1 MLVLVILPI
10 TVFLLV
16 VTFGGLRLHQLSMRT
31 LVGERDVRAA
41 RAAAS
46 ALEQQLN
53 HQSAAVLGFTL
64 RSGASSTPDE
74 LSEILRESNYL
85 LDDFDKGLAFYRKG
99 EGLIAQAGAESFW
112 SSLNFDA
119 LLNDPGVAGSQGTT
133 HFVSWLDPLD
143 ESPVIIV
150 IAMPHSNG
158 LLGAGAFTPEHLI
171 QTTIGDVLRLSG
183 NGSVFVVDQQR
194 NVLYQLGT
202 RVNAVETIPNHP
214 GVQEALQGQS
224 GSTFMDVEGG
234 EHVVAF
240 SPVSRLG
247 WALIIEEPW
256 GDVASPLLRATEYAP
271 LVLIPIAVLFF
282 ITLWFGTRRIV
293 QPLRS
298 LEAKASELGWG
309 HFEAIEEPVGGVTE
323 IRRLQMELI
332 NLAQKVK
339 AAQQGLRG
347 YIGVMTQGLE
357 EERLRLAR
365 ELHDETLQ
373 SLIAL
378 NQRIQLAR
386 LSTQDDRGM
395 EKLEEIQ
402 AITEST
408 IQDLRRVTRAL
419 RPIYLEDLGLVAAL
433 EMLTRETQQLLE
445 SEIHFQCKG
454 AEQRL
459 PSDVELALYRMV
471 QEALSNVARHAE
483 AEQTW
488 VEISFTNLGVN
499 IEVRDDGRG
508 FIVPESPSSF
518 APSGHYGL
526 LGLYERAALVGARL
540 DIFSEPGKGTRVSI
554 NLPINR
560 PPG

>member
-1 MLVLVILPI
+1 
-10 TVFLLV
+10 
-16 VTFGGLRLHQLSMRT
+16 MRS
-31 LVGERDVRAA
+31 LVGERDVRSA

-53 HQSAAVLGFTL
+53 HQSAAVLGLSL
-64 RSGASSTPDE
+64 RLGMNTKPEVLTDILQE
-74 LSEILRESNYL
+74 SEFL
-85 LDDFDKGLAFYRKG
+85 LDDFDKGLAFYRQG
-99 EGLIAQAGAESFW
+99 TGIVAQFGDESFW
-112 SSLNFDA
+112 
-119 LLNDPGVAGSQGTT
+119 NDLDIDILANQPGITGFAGKT
-133 HFVSWLDPLD
+133 HFITLSDSED
-143 ESPVIIV
+143 ESQVIIV
-150 IAMPHSNG
+150 YATPNSHG
-158 LLGAGAFTPEHLI
+158 LIGAAAFTPEHLI
-171 QTTIGDVLRLSG
+171 QSTIGDVLQLSG
-183 NGSVFVVDQQR
+183 NGNAYIIDQQGR
-194 NVLYQLGT
+194 MLYQVGT
-202 RVNAVETIPNHP
+202 MLNANQKIQNHP
-214 GVQEALQGQS
+214 GVKEALRGLS
-224 GSTFMDVEGG
+224 GSTFMDAEEG
-234 EHVVAF
+234 EHVVAY
-240 SPVSRLG
+240 SPVSQMG
-247 WALIIEEPW
+247 WALIMEEPW
-256 GDVASPLLRATEYAP
+256 GDVTSPLLRATEYAP
-271 LVLIPIAVLFF
+271 LVLIPIAVLFI

-309 HFEAIEEPVGGVTE
+309 HFEAIEEPVGGVAE
-323 IRRLQMELI
+323 IRHLQTELI

-378 NQRIQLAR
+378 NQRIQLTL
-386 LSTQDDRGM
+386 LSMQNDRGM

-433 EMLTRETQQLLE
+433 EMLARETQQLLE

-488 VEISFTNLGVN
+488 VEISFTNLEVN

-508 FIVPESPSSF
+508 FNVPESPSAF
-518 APSGHYGL
+518 APGGHYGL

-540 DIFSEPGKGTRVSI
+540 DILSEPGNGTRVSI
-554 NLPINR
+554 NLPIDH